1 MCLLGHLFE
10 HSEVGCCGAHKI
22 SYLYIYSDKWEN
34 ICIISDAIW
43 AVLHLY
49 FYVYELSYCIS
60 TKLPP
65 IHLFNIFARCVCVG
79 VCASELVC
87 ESCCN
92 ALLIFT
98 WRKQFAQEMPHGMGI
113 STTKLANSGP
123 ASFNGICGSVLC
135 CTWARKKTKK
145 CQRYERKIYDPG
157 FLKRRHREKW
167 MRAKATSTCENMKM
181 LHARTWTAVAA
192 FIFHI
197 SLAWRR
203 RINWKEQTF
212 SG

>member
-1 MCLLGHLFE
+1 MG
-10 HSEVGCCGAHKI
+10 K
-22 SYLYIYSDKWEN
+22 YMY
-34 ICIISDAIW
+34 IISDAIW
-43 AVLHLY
+43 AVLHSY

-65 IHLFNIFARCVCVG
+65 IHLFNIFARCVCV
-79 VCASELVC
+79 CASELVC

-98 WRKQFAQEMPHGMGI
+98 WRKQFAQETLHGMGI
-113 STTKLANSGP
+113 STTKMANSGP
-123 ASFNGICGSVLC
+123 ASLNGICGSVVC

-145 CQRYERKIYDPG
+145 YARDMKRKFMIRAFGMNGGIVSNERA
-157 FLKRRHREKW
+157 EKW

-181 LHARTWTAVAA
+181 LHAWTWTAAAA
-192 FIFHI
+192 FIFQI

-203 RINWKEQTF
+203 RIKWK
-212 SG
+212 